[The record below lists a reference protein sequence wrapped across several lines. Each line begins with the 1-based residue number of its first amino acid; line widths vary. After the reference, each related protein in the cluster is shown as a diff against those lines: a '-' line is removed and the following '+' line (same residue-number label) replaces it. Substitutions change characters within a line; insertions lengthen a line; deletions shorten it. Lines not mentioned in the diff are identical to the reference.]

1 MTTLTVEADFH
12 VTPQRNGRKTLQ
24 RGIAPAT
31 PMIVGRTPRITKLMA
46 LAIRFEELVQTGAVR
61 DYAELARLG
70 HVTRARVTQLMN
82 LLLLAPDIQEELL
95 FLPRIESGRDSLCLR
110 KLQAIATTADWKV
123 QREMWVELQQS

>member
-1 MTTLTVEADFH
+1 
-12 VTPQRNGRKTLQ
+12 
-24 RGIAPAT
+24 
-31 PMIVGRTPRITKLMA
+31 
-46 LAIRFEELVQTGAVR
+46 
-61 DYAELARLG
+61 
-70 HVTRARVTQLMN
+70 MN